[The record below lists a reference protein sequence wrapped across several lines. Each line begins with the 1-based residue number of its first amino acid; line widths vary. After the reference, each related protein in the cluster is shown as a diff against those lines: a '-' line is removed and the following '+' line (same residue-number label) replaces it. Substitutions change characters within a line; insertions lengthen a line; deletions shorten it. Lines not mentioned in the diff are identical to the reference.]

1 MIRDYLGKPLKEG
14 DFVIFNNNGYF
25 QKAELLEFYHCI
37 PHNVGRYG
45 LSYDEIRIIDSKLSG
60 DENER
65 KYDIFANIAWDG
77 EYDTDHYGKPIE
89 GTFKYKHK
97 FSIRPCQIIKVE
109 KA

>member
-14 DFVIFNNNGYF
+14 DVVIFNNNGYF
-25 QKAELLEFYHCI
+25 QKAELLEFYQCI
-37 PHNVGRYG
+37 SHNVGHYG
-45 LSYDEIRIIDSKLSG
+45 LSYDEIRIIDSKSLG

-77 EYDTDHYGKPIE
+77 EYDTDHYEKPIE
-89 GTFKYKHK
+89 GTFKYKHT